1 MENNVNRP
9 RFYALATCVAL
20 SAAGCGGGSGGPAA
34 ALPRTQLEVGAP
46 NTGSRGIAEYPIP
59 TSHKPTRT
67 YPIGITTGP
76 DGAIW
81 FAERGLGRLGSITT
95 HGQFP
100 NSIRLRGVTPARFP
114 QNIALGPDGNL
125 WATCGTLNTYRQQ
138 SHGDPDPYGAIMR
151 VSTTGTMH
159 QFPLQTMDSDPR
171 GIASGPDGKLWFT
184 EARGAVGNIT
194 TDGVIEEANLPKN
207 NAAFPIAVGPDQNLW
222 FGESFNSRI
231 GRVKTDLRSVKTDLR
246 IKIFKLPKKDGPYG
260 IVSGSYG
267 NLYATLAQTASV
279 AQINTMGVI
288 TAEWALSKGSYPKGI
303 ALGSDG
309 NLYVAEFDGSSIG
322 EIVLTGSKPGMVIE
336 FPTPTPNS
344 GPWGITSGPD
354 GNIWFT
360 ESLTGKIGELVVNGH

>member
-1 MENNVNRP
+1 MQALKMEKNVKSP
-9 RFYALATCVAL
+9 RFYAMATCVAL
-20 SAAGCGGGSGGPAA
+20 SSAGCGGGSGGPTA
-34 ALPRTQLEVGAP
+34 ALPRTQSAVKAP
-46 NTGSRGIAEYPIP
+46 NTGSRGIAEYLIP

-81 FAERGLGRLGSITT
+81 FAERGLGRLTSITT
-95 HGQFP
+95 YGQFR
-100 NSIRLRGVTPARFP
+100 NSIRLRADTPARFP

-151 VSTTGTMH
+151 VSTAGTMH
-159 QFPLQTMDSDPR
+159 QFPLQTMYSDPR
-171 GIASGPDGKLWFT
+171 GIASGPDGNLWFT
-184 EARGAVGNIT
+184 EARGAVGRIT
-194 TDGVIEEANLPKN
+194 TDGVIDEGNLPNN
-207 NAAFPIAVGPDQNLW
+207 NAAYPIAVGPDQNLW

-231 GRVKTDLRSVKTDLR
+231 GRVKTDLR
-246 IKIFKLPKKDGPYG
+246 IKIFKLPKNDGAYG
-260 IVSGSYG
+260 IATGPDG

-288 TAEWALSKGSYPKGI
+288 TAEWPLSPGSYPKGI

-309 NLYVAEFDGSSIG
+309 NLYVAEFDGSSIA
-322 EIVLTGSKPGMVIE
+322 EIILTGSKSGMVLE

-360 ESLTGKIGELVVNGH
+360 ESLTGKIGKLAVETVK